1 MKKPVLIILGAVVLL
16 VFAVLIVATKKGRQ
30 VQTNHAHVVA
40 VELVNPAR
48 NTLKRVVEVFGSLS
62 PKTATEVKS
71 EQPGRILK
79 VQVKEWDRVNPDDVL
94 LELDPTDFKLV
105 VNKDEAGLKMAR
117 AQLLQAKV
125 DLDRARREL
134 NRAQKLKD
142 GGLVTGQELDERR
155 TAMES
160 AAARVALA
168 EAQVGQ
174 SESQL
179 AESRHNLAK
188 TIVRAPIR
196 GTVYQRKVDI
206 GDWVDKGTPLF
217 SIVDNRVLDFTANV
231 PAVDLARVREGQL
244 LTFLVD
250 GLPNR
255 VFEGKIKRIN
265 PMVNNSDRSGRVQA
279 EVENGDEV
287 LKGGVYARGQV
298 LVAEYSDVLTLPK
311 ACLIGWDMDKET
323 ARIFL
328 VDDTATARSRSVTTG
343 LVSDDLVEVR
353 SGVNVSDR
361 VVVRGGF
368 NLREGDKVR
377 ETSPGEA
384 RS

>member
-298 LVAEYSDVLTLPK
+298 LVAEYSGVLTLPK